1 MRWLYRSE
9 SSFRSI
15 SCISLRE
22 SERVVGSGKEC
33 MRVAGASCV
42 GRARDQNRNR
52 LDGERNRSWPNGG
65 QLQAGRG
72 MVGARCLYQAWAHR
86 LPPISCRAGGPD
98 LGSFQAWNE
107 AWKIGARWQITPAS
121 GGPRRPRVLLALS
134 RALAGETGARS
145 LSQGSLL
152 VATAV
157 RPRARLP
164 VVLSSVVGRGG
175 RQLQTRSTAD
185 GRPLPPHPRRL
196 PVAHRIG
203 ESLPNRCV
211 ASQ

>member
-1 MRWLYRSE
+1 MEVTEDLRWLYRSE

-86 LPPISCRAGGPD
+86 LPPISCRAGGPWKLPSLERSLED
-98 LGSFQAWNE
+98 RRSVADHSRFGRPQASTGS
-107 AWKIGARWQITPAS
+107 
-121 GGPRRPRVLLALS
+121 PRTQPRSRRGDGRALS
-134 RALAGETGARS
+134 LPRLSSRCNGRPSSSTSAGRALVCSG
-145 LSQGSLL
+145 Q
-152 VATAV
+152 
-157 RPRARLP
+157 
-164 VVLSSVVGRGG
+164 G
-175 RQLQTRSTAD
+175 RQTAADSVD
-185 GRPLPPHPRRL
+185 GGWTTTSSSSSPTPSCP
-196 PVAHRIG
+196 
-203 ESLPNRCV
+203 
-211 ASQ
+211 

>member
-1 MRWLYRSE
+1 MEVTEDLRWLYRSE

-52 LDGERNRSWPNGG
+52 LDGERNRSWPDGG

-134 RALAGETGARS
+134 RALAGETGA
-145 LSQGSLL
+145 LPL
-152 VATAV
+152 
-157 RPRARLP
+157 PR
-164 VVLSSVVGRGG
+164 LSSRCNGRPSSSTSAGRALVCSGQG
-175 RQLQTRSTAD
+175 RQTAADSVD
-185 GRPLPPHPRRL
+185 GGWTTTSSSSSPTPSCP
-196 PVAHRIG
+196 
-203 ESLPNRCV
+203 
-211 ASQ
+211 